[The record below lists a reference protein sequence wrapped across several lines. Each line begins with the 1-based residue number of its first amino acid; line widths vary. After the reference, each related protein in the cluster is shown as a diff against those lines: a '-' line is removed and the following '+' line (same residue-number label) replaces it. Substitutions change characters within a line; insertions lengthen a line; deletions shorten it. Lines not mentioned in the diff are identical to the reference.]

1 MLAARVPTAV
11 SRQDLTRCDSDVS
24 SEGGKAK
31 VSDARAAQ
39 SNFSF

>member
-24 SEGGKAK
+24 SEGGKP
-31 VSDARAAQ
+31 AAGYWD
-39 SNFSF
+39 